1 MAEQGRIRVSNKILP
16 EAPWIEVYKGFFVL
30 KLDQGSLV
38 RIGEALAYV
47 PNGSSNGIYPV
58 EWPVKLAWAEGET
71 GIIKAK

>member
-1 MAEQGRIRVSNKILP
+1 MAEQGRMRQPRIVEPILP

-58 EWPVKLAWAEGET
+58 EWPKVEESKP
-71 GIIKAK
+71 